1 MIIRKWGNIKTEY
14 MLFKKFIGNKEQN
27 TWSQSIN
34 GQNRKEL
41 IKLIL
46 KMGIHSASFTAIE
59 I

>member
-1 MIIRKWGNIKTEY
+1 MIEKEETLRLNTCY
-14 MLFKKFIGNKEQN
+14 LKKFIGNKEQN
-27 TWSQSIN
+27 TWPHSIN

-46 KMGIHSASFTAIE
+46 KMGKHSPSFTAIE

>member
-1 MIIRKWGNIKTEY
+1 MIIREWGNIKTEY

-27 TWSQSIN
+27 TWPHSIN

-46 KMGIHSASFTAIE
+46 KMGKHSPSFTAI
-59 I
+59 